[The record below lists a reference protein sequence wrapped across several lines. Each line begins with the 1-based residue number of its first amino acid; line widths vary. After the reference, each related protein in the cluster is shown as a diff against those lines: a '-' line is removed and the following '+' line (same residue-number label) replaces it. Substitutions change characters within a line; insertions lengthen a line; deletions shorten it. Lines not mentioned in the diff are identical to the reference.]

1 MRAQSSKDRMP
12 APRAVGPRGWIG
24 IAALTLGLIM
34 GLPNPAAAQDCLRA
48 RQEIEA
54 TQPRLDRARE
64 VVQQSGNPRAAE
76 PLRLAFRLQEQA
88 VGLLSQP
95 SLRNCFHAVELTHE
109 ARRLA
114 DRAMSIAAQQAEIE
128 QRALHEIQQVER
140 ILENVR
146 DRAAGPLPDR
156 VHRFISMAERR
167 LEQARQAYHEQRFEE
182 ALNIAGD
189 LRRLLEDIGRNVP
202 QGRPEQALE
211 NTRRLLDSAREQVEE
226 AGNDEARALLE
237 RAEQQFELARTSLD
251 EGHPIVAERQMQQA
265 RDLALRAMRQVEGEP
280 DAARLDVLLEETS
293 AYVDE
298 VAREVRE
305 AGLPE
310 ATTLIENALRHMDRA
325 LQLRREDRL
334 RQSLDEARVARN
346 LARRAAQLTDRG
358 GL

>member
-1 MRAQSSKDRMP
+1 MP
-12 APRAVGPRGWIG
+12 APRAFWPRRWIG
-24 IAALTLGLIM
+24 LAGLALGLLVA
-34 GLPNPAAAQDCLRA
+34 GSPRPAAAQDCLRA
-48 RQEIEA
+48 RQEVEA
-54 TQPRLDRARE
+54 TQPHLERARE
-64 VVQQSGNPRAAE
+64 VVEQGGNPRAFE

-88 VGLLSQP
+88 VALLGEP
-95 SLRNCFHAVELTHE
+95 SLRSCLHAIELTRE

-114 DRAMSIAAQQAEIE
+114 DRAMSVAAQQAEIE
-128 QRALHEIQQVER
+128 QRALNEIQQVER

-156 VHRFISMAERR
+156 VHRFLSMAERR

-182 ALNIAGD
+182 ALNIARD
-189 LRRLLEDIGRNVP
+189 LRRLLEDVGRNVP

-226 AGNDEARALLE
+226 AGNDEARSLLE
-237 RAEQQFELARTSLD
+237 RAEQQFELARTSL
-251 EGHPIVAERQMQQA
+251 EAGHPLVAERQMQQA
-265 RDLALRAMRQVEGEP
+265 RDLALRAMRQAEGEP

-293 AYVDE
+293 AYVNE

-310 ATTLIENALRHMDRA
+310 PTTLIENALRHMDRA
-325 LQLRREDRL
+325 LQLRRENRL
-334 RQSLDEARVARN
+334 QQSLDEARVARN
-346 LARRAAQLTDRG
+346 LARRAAELTDRS